1 MRKLM
6 PATLLFLAVALAAST
21 GCTRDT
27 GGGEARY
34 LTLFS
39 NVWQRC
45 HTLGLYQAKVEAVTT
60 RPDGNKRVVVA
71 YVFDN
76 GMVPD
81 QGRAAM
87 LVAPNGR
94 LASDCVLDLEAGIC
108 LCGAQKDWHDGP

>member
-1 MRKLM
+1 MRKLT
-6 PATLLFLAVALAAST
+6 PALLLVLAAFVVAGT

-39 NVWQRC
+39 NAWQGC
-45 HTLGLYQAKVEAVTT
+45 HSLGLYQVKVEAVTT
-60 RPDGNKRVVVA
+60 LPNGNKRVVVA
-71 YVFDN
+71 YVYDN

-87 LVAPNGR
+87 LVSPENR
-94 LASDCVLDLEAGIC
+94 LADPCVVDLEIDQC
-108 LCGAQKDWHDGP
+108 LGGGAPVWHAKP

>member
-1 MRKLM
+1 MRKLT
-6 PATLLFLAVALAAST
+6 PALLLVLATFVAVGT

-39 NVWQRC
+39 NAWQGC
-45 HTLGLYQAKVEAVTT
+45 HSLGLYQVKVEAVTT
-60 RPDGNKRVVVA
+60 LPNGNKRVVVA
-71 YVFDN
+71 YVYDN

-87 LVAPNGR
+87 LVTPAGK
-94 LASDCVLDLEAGIC
+94 LASQCVLDLEAGVC